1 MSKKNDFAQEARNKI
16 SHLGVEKIINGTK
29 KIEEKEATNIP
40 FAEIQRSKKESKSR
54 AMHIL
59 VRPSMYNA
67 IVKEAEL
74 KELSVNETV
83 NRIFKI
89 WLASN
94 SN

>member
-1 MSKKNDFAQEARNKI
+1 
-16 SHLGVEKIINGTK
+16 
-29 KIEEKEATNIP
+29 
-40 FAEIQRSKKESKSR
+40 
-54 AMHIL
+54 
-59 VRPSMYNA
+59 MYNA